1 MPSDGEQ
8 SCTPPNMSVSAGRLR
23 IVVIQDL
30 CTTISPNVIAD
41 QLSSDG
47 ERGGDE
53 YANEFCEMPADFDEW
68 GGPGYG
74 LEASGGGG
82 YY

>member
-1 MPSDGEQ
+1 
-8 SCTPPNMSVSAGRLR
+8 MSSG
-23 IVVIQDL
+23 DEGM
-30 CTTISPNVIAD
+30 
-41 QLSSDG
+41 SSDG
-47 ERGGDE
+47 EREGDE
-53 YANEFCEMPADFDEW
+53 YFNEFCEMPAGFDEW